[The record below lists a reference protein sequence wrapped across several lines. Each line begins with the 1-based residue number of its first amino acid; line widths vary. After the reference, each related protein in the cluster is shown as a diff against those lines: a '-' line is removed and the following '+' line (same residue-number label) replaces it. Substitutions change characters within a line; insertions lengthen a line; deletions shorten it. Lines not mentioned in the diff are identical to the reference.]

1 MKEIFSEYGRTILAA
16 LAFLFIIALAFT
28 VPILGQKGLLAAT
41 GSKSEISGSA
51 GTGLSSADAIK
62 NINSVHYEIRQ
73 NNTELKTGVKT
84 PINSILTSTDATA
97 VFSVTEVEDEQRNDA
112 LKNGDV
118 VYDRTAHAITVN
130 RRGFYSVQVRAS
142 GKQLQRYSFVV
153 YAG

>member
-1 MKEIFSEYGRTILAA
+1 MKEILSEYGRTILAA

-41 GSKSEISGSA
+41 GSKSEISGRA

-62 NINSVHYEIRQ
+62 KINSVHYEIRQ

-97 VFSVTEVEDEQRNDA
+97 VFSVTELPVPPKR
-112 LKNGDV
+112 
-118 VYDRTAHAITVN
+118 
-130 RRGFYSVQVRAS
+130 
-142 GKQLQRYSFVV
+142 
-153 YAG
+153 